1 MKALPIMWRIIK
13 AAYEDLFLVVGIS
26 VLWWAGA
33 ILIVTAAPA
42 TAGIHAV
49 ANRLANYRRS
59 ATEFFWSEAK
69 RYPGRAWIMLGTI
82 LIGFVL
88 IVFNIWFYTNSSG
101 WLRVVSI
108 IWWWILLFYL
118 MLTQYL
124 FPLLCQQDEPSI
136 RTAMRNAVVLTLRAP
151 LYTLLAL
158 LFQVVLVILCGALL
172 APVILLLPGLLALSS
187 NFFLMGLLEE
197 MGLAEP
203 PPQPA
208 PRD

>member
-1 MKALPIMWRIIK
+1 MKAFPIMWRIIK

-26 VLWWAGA
+26 VLWWAGVV
-33 ILIVTAAPA
+33 LVVTAGPA
-42 TAGIHAV
+42 TAGLHAA

-69 RYPGRAWIMLGTI
+69 RYPVKAWIMLGTI
-82 LIGFVL
+82 LISFVL
-88 IVFNIWFYTNSSG
+88 IAFNIWFYTNSTD

-108 IWWWILLFYL
+108 VWWWIMLFYL
-118 MLTQYL
+118 MLAQYL
-124 FPLLCQQDEPSI
+124 FPLLCQQDEPNI

-151 LYTLLAL
+151 LYTLFAL
-158 LFQVVLVILCGALL
+158 LFQIALFALCAALL
-172 APVILLLPGLLALSS
+172 APVILLMPGLLALSS
-187 NFFLMGLLEE
+187 NFFLTGLLEE
-197 MGLAEP
+197 MGLTEP